1 MDIVS
6 CCEEWARWL
15 AQRNFHGWPSKTVLG
30 RCLDDMPTTKCT
42 TCNGKGRLQGHEV
55 GSTHAFLTCDVCKGK
70 GKVPMASTASKIN
83 PAMIASTEKHG
94 YIPKVQFNFLAH
106 KVDLVVQNTLTQKQ
120 KRVFYTEYGEP
131 GTQYK
136 KACMLNIARS
146 TYSELLGRAHE
157 RIKKNLTIRI
167 S

>member
-70 GKVPMASTASKIN
+70 GKVLMASTASKIN

-106 KVDLVVQNTLTQKQ
+106 KIDLVIQELPDLPKSVIYAE
-120 KRVFYTEYGEP
+120 YTIP
-131 GTQYK
+131 GPQTK
-136 KACMLNIARS
+136 KARLLNIS
-146 TYSELLGRAHE
+146 QSLYSRTL
-157 RIKKNLTIRI
+157 KKNHQTIRLTFAE
-167 S
+167 